1 MREIL
6 VLGTGAVAAE
16 LASYFEDN
24 NRFIADEK
32 DKFYI
37 KGYIEYAH
45 NIENYWKK
53 YELKAPV
60 LGDIDSYDF
69 QPGTEVFIAISNVE
83 FKTKL
88 INELDKKGVRFPN
101 FMHHSSIVASTAELG
116 RGNII
121 YPHVIVGPKVKIQDF
136 NLVTSYSFIS
146 HDCVIGSMNFFSTAG
161 LAGKVEV
168 GDNNF
173 FGIRSTVIPSVHIG
187 SGNTIQAGMI
197 IDKHIADNE
206 TVFYRFKEKL
216 HVIKESI

>member
-6 VLGTGAVAAE
+6 VIGTGAVAAE
-16 LASYFEDN
+16 LTSYFEDN
-24 NRFIADEK
+24 NRFVKDEN
-32 DKFYI
+32 DKLDI

-60 LGDIDSYDF
+60 LGDIDSYEF
-69 QPGTEVFIAISNVE
+69 QSETEVFIAIANVA
-83 FKTKL
+83 FKTQL
-88 INELDKKGVRFPN
+88 IQKLDKKGIKFPN
-101 FMHHSSIVASTAELG
+101 FVHHSSILSSTAQIG

-121 YPHVIVGPKVKIQDF
+121 YPQVIIGPKVVIHDF

-146 HDCVIGSMNFFSTAG
+146 HDCIIGNLNFLSTTG

-173 FGIRSTVIPSVHIG
+173 FGIRSTVIPSVKIG
-187 SGNTIQAGMI
+187 SGNTIQAGMVV
-197 IDKHIADNE
+197 DKDVADDT
-206 TVFYRFKEKL
+206 TVFHRFKEKVMIL
-216 HVIKESI
+216 PKAT

>member
-24 NRFIADEK
+24 NRVIAAEK
-32 DKFYI
+32 DKYYI

-69 QPGTEVFIAISNVE
+69 QPGTEVFIAIANVE

-88 INELDKKGVRFPN
+88 IETLDKKGVRFPN
-101 FMHHSSIVASTAELG
+101 FIHHSSIVASSADLG

-121 YPHVIVGPKVKIQDF
+121 YPHVIVGPKVKMKDF

-146 HDCVIGSMNFFSTAG
+146 HDCIIGSMNFLSTAG

-168 GDNNF
+168 GNNNF

-187 SGNTIQAGMI
+187 SGNTIQAGMTV
-197 IDKHIADNE
+197 DKDVADNT
-206 TVFYRFKEKL
+206 TVFHRFKEKVVVL
-216 HVIKESI
+216 PK

>member
-16 LASYFEDN
+16 LESYFEDN
-24 NRFIADEK
+24 NRVIADER
-32 DKFYI
+32 DKFYV

-69 QPGTEVFIAISNVE
+69 QPGAEVFIAIANVD
-83 FKTKL
+83 FKTNLIEKL
-88 INELDKKGVRFPN
+88 DQKGVRFPN
-101 FMHHSSIVASTAELG
+101 FIHHSAIVASSAELG

-121 YPHVIVGPKVKIQDF
+121 YPHVIVGPKVKMKDF

-146 HDCVIGSMNFFSTAG
+146 HDCIIGSMNFLSTAG

-187 SGNTIQAGMI
+187 SGNTIQAGMTV
-197 IDKHIADNE
+197 DKDVADNT
-206 TVFYRFKEKL
+206 TVFYRFKEKVL
-216 HVIKESI
+216 VLPK